1 MKVVKLEELLGTERE
16 VQSPDG
22 WTSVRFL
29 LKKDGMGFSFHET
42 TFPTGLEVDMWYKHH
57 LEAVYC
63 IEGEGE
69 LEVLPDGP
77 TYAIRPGTLYALD
90 GHEKHHLRAHKDLR
104 MICVFTPALTG
115 AEVHDE
121 EGVYPILTPEDATP
135 GGTGKRREN
144 P

>member
-1 MKVVKLEELLGTERE
+1 VKVVKLEELLGTERE

-63 IEGEGE
+63 YKGRGLLTNRDTGETFTIE
-69 LEVLPDGP
+69 
-77 TYAIRPGTLYALD
+77 PGTCYALD
-90 GHEKHHLRAHKDLR
+90 QHDRHTLRSDEEMKLV
-104 MICVFTPALTG
+104 CVFNPPVTG
-115 AEVHDE
+115 TEIHDE
-121 EGVYPILTPEDATP
+121 EGAYRMPEEP
-135 GGTGKRREN
+135 
-144 P
+144 